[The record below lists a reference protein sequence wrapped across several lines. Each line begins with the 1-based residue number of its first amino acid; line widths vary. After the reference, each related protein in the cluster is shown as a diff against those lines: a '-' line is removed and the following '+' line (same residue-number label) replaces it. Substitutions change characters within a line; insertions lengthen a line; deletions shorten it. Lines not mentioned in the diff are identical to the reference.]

1 LVEVINLV
9 NGLLKKK
16 VRVIAI
22 KQNLDLKSNHD
33 MQTKILVT
41 LFSLLAELERDII
54 SERTKTALRALKAGG
69 KTLGR
74 KPGTLGKSKL
84 DGKEDQIREL
94 LKHRVAKS
102 AIARIL
108 GTSRQNLINFM
119 RSRRIK

>member
-1 LVEVINLV
+1 
-9 NGLLKKK
+9 
-16 VRVIAI
+16 
-22 KQNLDLKSNHD
+22 

-41 LFSLLAELERDII
+41 LFSLLAGLERDII
-54 SERTKTALRALKAGG
+54 SERTRAALRALKAAG

-119 RSRRIK
+119 KSRKI